1 MALPVGQGD
10 AFYLETPQGSVLV
23 DGGRS
28 RSAFST
34 LFREFANRDGADV
47 VIVTH
52 NDADHANGIIGFLEG
67 GLRCREI
74 WLPGRWLH
82 LLPYV
87 LRPMRN
93 LLLLLVRQA
102 EEAAGE
108 IASAEEREEDTL
120 LERYAASLA
129 LSERP
134 TEIERGAAE
143 EGNLDESG
151 WPFELRPELERA
163 AAEDKWWIFE
173 YSWHSYIVSLRYLAD
188 TWAFLNESAAR
199 LLVEALC
206 AAKRIRTIALE
217 AFRRGIAVRW
227 FEHDPDHPSG
237 GTPYLQPLSCRQIV
251 RMYPVAEAMVF
262 RSIALSVANRGS
274 LVFLNP
280 PTETAPGVLFTA
292 DSDLQGVRLPALEHV
307 IVTAPHHGSEAN
319 RGAYTRV
326 AHVAGQSITWVRS
339 DGRFRSRPGQA
350 YLNRQERKVCTLC
363 RGSPA
368 PKQVVIFHSRSR
380 RWVRGKGVR
389 TCDCH

>member
-52 NDADHANGIIGFLEG
+52 NDADHANGIIGFLEA

-74 WLPGRWLH
+74 WLPGRWLQV
-82 LLPYV
+82 LPHS
-87 LRPMRN
+87 LRPVEEI
-93 LLLLLVRQA
+93 LVMILRQVKKA
-102 EEAAGE
+102 AAAITSGEA
-108 IASAEEREEDTL
+108 RKEDTL
-120 LERYAASLA
+120 LERYAAFLGSA
-129 LSERP
+129 ERP
-134 TEIERGAAE
+134 TEIPRGAAE
-143 EGNLDESG
+143 VGHLDESG
-151 WPFELRPELERA
+151 WPFELLAELERA
-163 AAEDKWWIFE
+163 AVEDEWWIFE
-173 YSWHSYIVSLRYLAD
+173 YPWHSYIVTLIHLAD
-188 TWAFLNESAAR
+188 TWPFLSESAAR

-206 AAKRIRTIALE
+206 AVERIRTIALE

-237 GTPYLQPLSCRQIV
+237 GTSYLQPISCRQMV
-251 RMYPVAEAMVF
+251 RMVPAREDALVACL
-262 RSIALSVANRGS
+262 ALSVANRES

-292 DSDLQGVRLPALEHV
+292 DSDLQGVRLPPLEHV

-326 AHVAGQSITWVRS
+326 ARVAMQSITWVRS

-363 RGSPA
+363 RGTPV
-368 PKQVVIFHSRSR
+368 PKQSVVFYARGA

-389 TCDCH
+389 TCGCR